1 MNITIKNKIVSN
13 DGTELGKI
21 EGDTC
26 SLLQPVGPAIKAG
39 ISKAHG
45 SKLKF
50 ALVEAP
56 SGLEGEDGPV
66 GSAGMPG
73 IPGPSDAPQG
83 VEGVP
88 GHHEPDERD
97 EPVHAHTVGKPE
109 RNPLLGDK
117 CPKLIAWKSAQKG
130 GK

>member
-13 DGTELGKI
+13 DGIELGKI

-56 SGLEGEDGPV
+56 SGLEGKDGPV
-66 GSAGMPG
+66 GSDG
-73 IPGPSDAPQG
+73 IPGNPGPS
-83 VEGVP
+83 VEDGALT
-88 GHHEPDERD
+88 DEFAS
-97 EPVHAHTVGKPE
+97 PSLASLAGKPE

-117 CPKLIAWKSAQKG
+117 CPKLIAWKSAQKKG